1 MLFKEVSRLTIKAI
15 RLNIKAIRPTIKTI
29 RLTIKAILLTIEAIR
44 LTIVITSNRLI
55 LPTSNTHNYS
65 KPANF
70 PQKTYPNG
78 A

>member
-15 RLNIKAIRPTIKTI
+15 RLTIKTILLIIKAI
-29 RLTIKAILLTIEAIR
+29 RLTIKTVR
-44 LTIVITSNRLI
+44 LTIVIISNRLI
-55 LPTSNTHNYS
+55 LPISNTHNYS